1 MLDNIN
7 EQNKNQE
14 ASLNTMD
21 YDPELDFLLANY
33 DLRSL
38 ERQLQTSSP
47 SSIADPQPGPSG
59 VKRQKVGHKKKI
71 TTTTSKPSTT
81 TTTTMSSEM
90 DTDGNDMIVPAS
102 EAPQESGHNASSDG
116 GFDSA
121 QGPKTYIDKPLYLYK
136 HGLMHFKVK
145 HRIRV
150 FAIPMTWPTAAGPTP
165 IPTNV
170 RYVITPMAY
179 IPVDKIYF
187 YMSSR
192 QFALIPPGSYIDS
205 CNVTVDLLNSSTSFE
220 TGASTT
226 DTSTLSHIRTGLI
239 GVDLDKKLRGSVVN
253 TLTIPASMIPTIA
266 SAGEDFQEFVN
277 LEYGGWPGSA
287 APFPTWDSNTLP
299 GSSYGIQFNKYD
311 YLCMYQQNQAG
322 YTADGFGAANS
333 MGHEYFQSQ
342 VEEFN
347 INDKLWD
354 RIVNYNYKFKSAP
367 IGARFKPVEL
377 KSGNFTQEVGASDII
392 HLQRSVTNV
401 NGAANVNYSEAH
413 VDHTFN
419 NTHLVT
425 YGTDTMEKGAS
436 NSKGSAPFTP
446 ARQPTLYIGMRA
458 IPKTTP
464 ATGTVRRTNNW
475 VNADMTLDITATM
488 TVRTNDYPNRFTQP
502 GIFNVS
508 LENME
513 LGSAANPAVGIKDIT
528 FGLRHN

>member
-1 MLDNIN
+1 
-7 EQNKNQE
+7 
-14 ASLNTMD
+14 
-21 YDPELDFLLANY
+21 
-33 DLRSL
+33 
-38 ERQLQTSSP
+38 
-47 SSIADPQPGPSG
+47 
-59 VKRQKVGHKKKI
+59 
-71 TTTTSKPSTT
+71 
-81 TTTTMSSEM
+81 
-90 DTDGNDMIVPAS
+90 
-102 EAPQESGHNASSDG
+102 
-116 GFDSA
+116 
-121 QGPKTYIDKPLYLYK
+121 
-136 HGLMHFKVK
+136 
-145 HRIRV
+145 
-150 FAIPMTWPTAAGPTP
+150 
-165 IPTNV
+165 
-170 RYVITPMAY
+170 
-179 IPVDKIYF
+179 
-187 YMSSR
+187 MSSR